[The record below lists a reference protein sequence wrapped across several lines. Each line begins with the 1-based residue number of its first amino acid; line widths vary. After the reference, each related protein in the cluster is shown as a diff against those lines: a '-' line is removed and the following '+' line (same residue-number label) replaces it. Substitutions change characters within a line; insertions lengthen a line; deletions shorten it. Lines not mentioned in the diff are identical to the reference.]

1 VLVTGGGSGLGRAI
15 ATTLAQ
21 HGAEVVLWGRRR
33 AVLDEAA
40 AAIGAATD
48 PARVTCDSVDVR
60 DADAVDA
67 AIARLHEQGNPI
79 TDVVNGAAANFI
91 APTESL
97 SARAFQAVTSTV
109 INGSFHV
116 THAAGRRWIADG
128 RNGSVVSL
136 LTTWVDTGSAYVV
149 PSAMSKAAVNA
160 MTMSL
165 AVEWAHY
172 GIRLNAI
179 APGPVPTDFAWDVLD
194 PGSARVIGATDVR
207 GVPAGRFGT
216 PDEVANLV
224 VFLLSDACD
233 YLTGE
238 TIAMDGGQ
246 RLAGPSTFSDLTHLS
261 PEEWAAIR
269 ARGKAAAAATKAQ
282 QQPDPGPMGTASG
295 AVVESDGLVEP
306 PGAAGAGQTAAGTG
320 S

>member
-1 VLVTGGGSGLGRAI
+1 MTTDRTPRDPYSPTLLEGDRILVTGGGSGLGKAI
-15 ATTLAQ
+15 ASALVA
-21 HGAEVVLWGRRR
+21 HGAEVVLWGRR
-33 AVLDEAA
+33 AGVLEAA
-40 AAIGAATD
+40 ASEIAMHGD
-48 PARVTCDSVDVR
+48 PARIVVDSVDVR
-60 DADAVDA
+60 DAEAVDA
-67 AIARLHEQGNPI
+67 AVDRIFDRGNPL
-79 TDVVNGAAANFI
+79 TGVVNGAAANFI
-91 APTESL
+91 APTETL

-116 THAAGRRWIADG
+116 THAVGRRWIADG
-128 RNGSVVSL
+128 LPGSVLSL
-136 LTTWVDTGSAYVV
+136 LTTWVETGSAYVV

-172 GIRLNAI
+172 GIRLNAV

-194 PGSARVIGATDVR
+194 PGDASVIGATDVR
-207 GVPAGRFGT
+207 GVPAGRFGR
-216 PDEVANLV
+216 PEEVANLV
-224 VFLLSDACD
+224 MFLLSDACD

-261 PEEWAAIR
+261 ADDWAAIR

-282 QQPDPGPMGTASG
+282 QQTSER
-295 AVVESDGLVEP
+295 V
-306 PGAAGAGQTAAGTG
+306 AGQQRADA
-320 S
+320 

>member
-1 VLVTGGGSGLGRAI
+1 MARGPADGERRDPYSPTLLEGDRILVTGGGSGLGKAI
-15 ATTLAQ
+15 AGALVA

-33 AVLDEAA
+33 AVLDAA
-40 AAIGAATD
+40 ASEIAMLGD
-48 PARVTCDSVDVR
+48 PSRIVVDSVDVR
-60 DADAVDA
+60 DAEAVDA
-67 AIARLHEQGNPI
+67 AVDRMHAGGRPLTGL
-79 TDVVNGAAANFI
+79 VNGAAANFI

-97 SARAFQAVTSTV
+97 SARAFAAVTSTV

-116 THAAGRRWIADG
+116 THAVGRRWIREGLPGA
-128 RNGSVVSL
+128 VVSL
-136 LTTWVDTGSAYVV
+136 LTTWVETGSAYVV

-172 GIRLNAI
+172 GIRLNAV
-179 APGPVPTDFAWDVLD
+179 APGPVPTEFAWDVLD
-194 PGSARVIGATDVR
+194 PGDSSVIGATDVR
-207 GVPAGRFGT
+207 GVPAGRFGR

-224 VFLLSDACD
+224 MFLLSDACD

-246 RLAGPSTFSDLTHLS
+246 RLAGPSTFSDLTHLTADD
-261 PEEWAAIR
+261 WAAIR

-282 QQPDPGPMGTASG
+282 QAEG
-295 AVVESDGLVEP
+295 
-306 PGAAGAGQTAAGTG
+306 AGADQR
-320 S
+320 